1 MACNIKEVMVEIQSL
16 INEQAVKVMS
26 KTIIDKKDLVEISN
40 LKKQVDILQKKK
52 QTYEKY
58 ERERKSVKGKEDA
71 RRKVDKIAEEIKE
84 VEELIDVLSTDS
96 PKAKEKIVKSLLRK
110 IDTVE
115 AFKDKWSRL
124 TGTKKKPM
132 SKREINIFYGSD
144 ENKVLSN
151 LASRPFT
158 FKGKRFKSVEHAYQ
172 SLKSGTGLDEKVY
185 ENPDWNKDGAIIRGT
200 KGTKTENNWNINV
213 LMKTLIRE
221 SFEQNPAARQ
231 KLLDT
236 GTSILTH
243 VQGDKVWAKEF
254 PRLLMEYRD
263 NIKGGND
270 KRSSTATL
278 KVINNLKYNSKLE
291 DNQINTM
298 RQYGGNKDKHYGN
311 PFGVTN
317 YENKATIPNAG
328 TAEEVSQ
335 RYLGWLRG
343 ENDSDVEPKRRAW
356 ILEQIDAG
364 KLDGKELVYY
374 KNTPINHAKKLL
386 EFINEKRNKSS
397 KKYSAGEIIEQEL
410 SIDEIVEIEKRN
422 EEYLV
427 SNPDVIVVNGN
438 RFMWED
444 GVITVDATASRADR
458 AVYLAHEIVHD
469 KTVNWLERNSN
480 DKDVVRFSR
489 LMKMVK
495 NKLENMSIAELGKP
509 DNMLLRERL
518 LYTGIGTNQEL
529 GENVAVML
537 AEPEVQRALERMLG
551 NDNRNLIQRVLDRVK
566 EFLWPTKEE
575 KVYADKVMKAVK
587 NIERKAVEEKASV
600 KDKAGIIRD
609 IGNAK
614 AANEI
619 FNEIGKCI

>member
-16 INEQAVKVMS
+16 INEQAVEVMS

-110 IDTVE
+110 IGTVDS
-115 AFKDKWSRL
+115 FMNRWDRLSRE
-124 TGTKKKPM
+124 GRKKKIVEKPM
-132 SKREINIFYGSD
+132 
-144 ENKVLSN
+144 
-151 LASRPFT
+151 
-158 FKGKRFKSVEHAYQ
+158 
-172 SLKSGTGLDEKVY
+172 
-185 ENPDWNKDGAIIRGT
+185 
-200 KGTKTENNWNINV
+200 
-213 LMKTLIRE
+213 
-221 SFEQNPAARQ
+221 
-231 KLLDT
+231 
-236 GTSILTH
+236 
-243 VQGDKVWAKEF
+243 
-254 PRLLMEYRD
+254 
-263 NIKGGND
+263 
-270 KRSSTATL
+270 
-278 KVINNLKYNSKLE
+278 
-291 DNQINTM
+291 
-298 RQYGGNKDKHYGN
+298 
-311 PFGVTN
+311 
-317 YENKATIPNAG
+317 
-328 TAEEVSQ
+328 
-335 RYLGWLRG
+335 
-343 ENDSDVEPKRRAW
+343 
-356 ILEQIDAG
+356 
-364 KLDGKELVYY
+364 
-374 KNTPINHAKKLL
+374 

-422 EEYLV
+422 EEYLEN
-427 SNPDVIVVNGN
+427 NPDVIVVNGN
-438 RFMWED
+438 RFMWEN

-458 AVYLAHEIVHD
+458 AVYLAHEIAHD

-480 DKDVVRFSR
+480 DRDVVKFSR

-495 NKLENMSIAELGKP
+495 NKLENMSITELGKP